1 MQSRSTSGL
10 SEQMPFESR
19 SGSMGSTWAGK

>member
-19 SGSMGSTWAGK
+19 SGSIGSTCIGK